1 MPTVQTGPRPAPGSI
16 DAGALARDMAAAI
29 KGEVRFDA
37 GSRALYATDASN
49 YRQTPIGVVVPQRVD
64 DIVAAVAVARQY
76 DAPVLARGGGTSLAG
91 QCCNVAV
98 VIDTSKYLNR
108 VLHIDPQTRL
118 ARVQPGL
125 VLDDL
130 RDAAERHHLT
140 FAPDPSTH
148 NRCTLGGMI
157 GNDSC
162 GAHSVMAG
170 KTVDNVESLD
180 ILTYDG
186 LRMRVGKTSDAEL
199 EHVIREGGRR
209 GEIYGALKTLR
220 DRSADL
226 VRQRF
231 PKIPRRVS
239 GYNLDQLLPENGFHV
254 ARALVGTEGTC
265 VTVLEATVN
274 LVHSPPVRSLLM
286 LGYPDAPTGA
296 DDVLLILEHQP
307 IALEGF
313 DDHLTNSLQAK
324 GMYRQDIAM
333 LPKGGGWLLVEFGG
347 ETTEE
352 AERKAHGLMDALRR
366 TKRPPEMRLAATP
379 QEAHNA
385 WQVREAG
392 LGGTAIIP
400 GKGHFWPGWEDSA
413 VPPERVGDYL
423 RDLRRLMDA
432 HHYGGAFYGHF
443 GQGCIHTRIDFD
455 LKSSAGIAEFRQ
467 FMEEAAD
474 LVLRYGGSLSGEHGD
489 GQARAELLPKMY
501 GPELVRAFAEFK
513 AIWDPEGRMNPGKIV
528 APAKMD
534 ENLRLG
540 RAYNPWLPKTHFQ
553 FPNDQG
559 SFANA
564 ALRCVGVGK
573 CRRHEA
579 GTMCPSYMATRE
591 EQHSTRGRAHLLFEM
606 LQGNPLQDGWRN
618 ETVHDA
624 LDLCLACKGCKAE
637 CPVNVDMATY
647 KAEFLAHYY
656 AGRRR
661 PVVAYSMGLIYWWA
675 RLAAHMPALV
685 NFTTHA
691 PLLRA
696 MAKRMAGISLKRQV
710 PAFAPRTFKALMGEP
725 LSLTLSPARGERTRL
740 ERRQPSSNDSLVRGE
755 QDGLPS
761 IQARSPSP
769 RWGGGQ
775 GERFLQRPNADANR
789 PPVILWADTFNNHF
803 HPETAL
809 AAVEVLEA
817 AGFQV
822 IVPARS
828 LCCGRPLYDFG
839 MLDTAK
845 GLLRRILK
853 ELQPEIRAGVPVV
866 GLEPSCLSVFRDELC
881 NLLPH
886 DEDAQRLKNQTFML
900 AEFLEQRAP
909 HFSYPKLS
917 GKAVLH
923 GHCHQKTVLHMA
935 SEEAVLRKLGVDY
948 TMPDSGCCGM
958 AGAFGFEQK
967 KYDVSIACGE
977 RVLLPAVR
985 QAAKET
991 YILSNGF
998 SCREQIAQTTD
1009 RRALHLAEVLQM
1021 ALRGDTG
1028 ATPYPERRTVD
1039 HTELAARQATRAAAL
1054 IGAGV
1059 AVAATA
1065 RVFQAVSGRKE
1076 R

>member
-1 MPTVQTGPRPAPGSI
+1 MVQTTQRPSGESV
-16 DAGALARDMAAAI
+16 DADALAHAMAAAI
-29 KGEVRFDA
+29 RGEARFDD

-49 YRQTPIGVVVPQRVD
+49 YRQVPIGVVVPRSVD
-64 DIVAAVAVARQY
+64 DIVAAVAVARRHG
-76 DAPVLARGGGTSLAG
+76 APVLARGGGTSLAG

-108 VLHIDPQTRL
+108 VLDIDPQARL

-130 RDAAERHHLT
+130 RDAAELHHLT

-170 KTVDNVESLD
+170 KTVDNVETLD

-186 LRMRVGKTSDAEL
+186 LRMRVGKTSDVEL
-199 EHVIREGGRR
+199 EQIIRDGGRR
-209 GEIYGALKTLR
+209 GEIYGALKVLR
-220 DRSADL
+220 DRYADL

-265 VTVLEATVN
+265 VTILEATVN

-286 LGYPDAPTGA
+286 LGYTDAPSGA
-296 DDVLLILEHQP
+296 DDVSLILEHRP
-307 IALEGF
+307 TALEGF

-324 GMYRQDIAM
+324 GMYRQDIEM

-347 ETTEE
+347 ETKEE

-366 TKRPPEMRLAATP
+366 TKQPPEMRLAATP

-423 RDLRRLMDA
+423 RDLRRLMDE
-432 HHYGGAFYGHF
+432 HHYGGSFYGHF

-455 LKSSAGIAEFRQ
+455 LKSSAGIAEFRR

-489 GQARAELLPKMY
+489 GQARAEMLPKMY
-501 GPELVRAFAEFK
+501 GPELVRAFGEFK
-513 AIWDPEGRMNPGKIV
+513 AIWDPQGKMNPGKIV
-528 APAKMD
+528 DPYKMD

-540 RAYNPWLPKTHFQ
+540 TAYNPWLPKTHFQ

-573 CRRHEA
+573 CRRHEG

-606 LQGNPLQDGWRN
+606 LQGNPIQDGWRD
-618 ETVHDA
+618 ERVHEA

-647 KAEFLAHYY
+647 KAEFLSHYY

-661 PVVAYSMGLIYWWA
+661 PVVAYSMGLIHWWA

-685 NFTTHA
+685 NFSTHA
-691 PLLRA
+691 PLLRTLTKQA
-696 MAKRMAGISLKRQV
+696 AGIARQRQV
-710 PAFAPRTFKALMGEP
+710 PAFAPRTFKAMMRERAVP
-725 LSLTLSPARGERTRL
+725 NPTSPA
-740 ERRQPSSNDSLVRGE
+740 
-755 QDGLPS
+755 
-761 IQARSPSP
+761 
-769 RWGGGQ
+769 
-775 GERFLQRPNADANR
+775 
-789 PPVILWADTFNNHF
+789 VILWPDTFNNHF
-803 HPETAL
+803 HPETAM

-817 AGFQV
+817 AGFRV
-822 IVPARS
+822 IVPSGS

-845 GLLRRILK
+845 GLLRRILRD
-853 ELQPEIRAGVPVV
+853 LQPEIRSGVPVV
-866 GLEPSCLSVFRDELC
+866 GLEPSCISVFRDELC
-881 NLLPH
+881 NLFPH

-900 AEFLEQRAP
+900 AEFLERRAP
-909 HFSYPKLS
+909 HFTYPKLP

-935 SEEAVLRKLGVDY
+935 SEEAVLRKLGLDY

-991 YILSNGF
+991 YVISNGF

-1009 RRALHLAEVLQM
+1009 RRALHVAELLQL
-1021 ALRGDTG
+1021 ALRGD
-1028 ATPYPERRTVD
+1028 ATAVSYPERRYVD
-1039 HTELAARQATRAAAL
+1039 HTVREARRATRTAAL

-1065 RVFQAVSGRKE
+1065 RVLQASRE
-1076 R
+1076 RREQ

>member
-1 MPTVQTGPRPAPGSI
+1 
-16 DAGALARDMAAAI
+16 
-29 KGEVRFDA
+29 
-37 GSRALYATDASN
+37 
-49 YRQTPIGVVVPQRVD
+49 
-64 DIVAAVAVARQY
+64 
-76 DAPVLARGGGTSLAG
+76 
-91 QCCNVAV
+91 
-98 VIDTSKYLNR
+98 
-108 VLHIDPQTRL
+108 
-118 ARVQPGL
+118 
-125 VLDDL
+125 
-130 RDAAERHHLT
+130 
-140 FAPDPSTH
+140 
-148 NRCTLGGMI
+148 
-157 GNDSC
+157 
-162 GAHSVMAG
+162 
-170 KTVDNVESLD
+170 
-180 ILTYDG
+180 
-186 LRMRVGKTSDAEL
+186 
-199 EHVIREGGRR
+199 
-209 GEIYGALKTLR
+209 
-220 DRSADL
+220 
-226 VRQRF
+226 
-231 PKIPRRVS
+231 
-239 GYNLDQLLPENGFHV
+239 
-254 ARALVGTEGTC
+254 
-265 VTVLEATVN
+265 
-274 LVHSPPVRSLLM
+274 M
-286 LGYPDAPTGA
+286 LGYADAPSGA
-296 DDVLLILEHQP
+296 DDVPLILEHQP

-313 DDHLTNSLQAK
+313 DDHLTNSLHAK

-347 ETTEE
+347 ETKDE

-366 TKRPPEMRLAATP
+366 VAQPPEMRLAATP
-379 QEAHNA
+379 QEARNA

-400 GKGHFWPGWEDSA
+400 GKGHFWSGWEDSA

-423 RDLRRLMDA
+423 RDLRRLMDD
-432 HHYGGAFYGHF
+432 HNYGGAFYGHF
-443 GQGCIHTRIDFD
+443 GQGCIHTRINFD

-489 GQARAELLPKMY
+489 GQARAEMLPKMY
-501 GPELVRAFAEFK
+501 GPELVQAFGEFK
-513 AIWDPEGRMNPGKIV
+513 AIWDPEGKMNPGKIV
-528 APAKMD
+528 DPYKMD

-540 RAYNPWLPKTHFQ
+540 TAYNPWLPKTHFQ

-573 CRRHEA
+573 CRRHEG

-606 LQGNPLQDGWRN
+606 LQGDPLKDGWRD
-618 ETVHDA
+618 EAIHEA

-647 KAEFLAHYY
+647 KAEFLSHYY

-675 RLAAHMPALV
+675 RLAARMPTLV

-691 PLLRA
+691 PLLRTF
-696 MAKRMAGISLKRQV
+696 AKQAAGIAKQRQV
-710 PAFAPRTFKALMGEP
+710 PAFAPRTFKALMQERAVP
-725 LSLTLSPARGERTRL
+725 NPTSPA
-740 ERRQPSSNDSLVRGE
+740 
-755 QDGLPS
+755 
-761 IQARSPSP
+761 
-769 RWGGGQ
+769 
-775 GERFLQRPNADANR
+775 
-789 PPVILWADTFNNHF
+789 VILWPDTFNNHF

-817 AGFQV
+817 AGFRV
-822 IVPARS
+822 IVPAKS

-866 GLEPSCLSVFRDELC
+866 GLEPSCMSVFRDELC
-881 NLLPH
+881 NLFPH

-900 AEFLEQRAP
+900 AEFLEQQAP
-909 HFSYPKLS
+909 QFAYPKLP

-923 GHCHQKTVLHMA
+923 GHCHQKTVLDMA
-935 SEEAVLRKLGVDY
+935 SEEAVLRKLGIDY
-948 TMPDSGCCGM
+948 AMPDSGCCGM

-991 YILSNGF
+991 YIVSNGF

-1009 RRALHLAEVLQM
+1009 RRALHLAELLHM
-1021 ALRGDTG
+1021 ALQGDTP
-1028 ATPYPERRTVD
+1028 AASYPERRFVD
-1039 HTELAARQATRAAAL
+1039 HTARAAKRATRTAVM

-1059 AVAATA
+1059 AAAATA
-1065 RVFQAVSGRKE
+1065 RVLQAGRERKE
-1076 R
+1076 Q